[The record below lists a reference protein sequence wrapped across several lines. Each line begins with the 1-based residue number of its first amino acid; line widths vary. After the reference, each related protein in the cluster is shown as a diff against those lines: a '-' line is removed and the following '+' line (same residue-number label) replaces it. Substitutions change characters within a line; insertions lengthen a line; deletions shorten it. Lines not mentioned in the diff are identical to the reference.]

1 MFNFMKKSAGD
12 EEKERRK
19 REKKLRKEAKGI
31 GVGGTN
37 GGGIGIGGVSG
48 SMSTDELLR
57 LDEVRRSLK
66 IRGRRKEKEKL
77 PSGITA
83 DYSADFFAA
92 LNADAS
98 GNGIALAT
106 AGPGAATVG
115 GSEQDRGNEEIVA
128 SVMTHIESRSSN
140 GAGVSVNY
148 SEVTHSLLAGGLKNR
163 FLPPVPPKPPKRGIL
178 KGSRSNM
185 TNVHEEITFTAGNGG
200 GGGGTTGGTPEM
212 LMRNTIQN
220 ELLYDGAARGA
231 AGSIGSNS
239 SQHGT
244 SFTSVESLRSDGDQ
258 PHQQRAMTLP
268 ANARYGAPPQ
278 VPHLHVLTSPSPS
291 ADSLTDTTNSSFAT
305 PPFSLS
311 PIGESQGIDRW
322 ARVHSFEDVQLPL
335 PPVQLV
341 QLPPPRQLV
350 IRRQKS
356 PRQDFGFSLRK
367 AICLDR
373 TESLTSPIFRPVIF
387 AEPGAGGGA
396 TGLLPGDRLIKVNGT
411 PVGDLSREIIIEMI
425 RNSGDAVTVEVQP
438 VAELVELSKRCM
450 APITA
455 TVEEIDHSITNG
467 NCNTL
472 RRSASKRF
480 KRQSR
485 HENGNGGG
493 DAGSSPTAVGGGA
506 LDAADG
512 ADAAATGQPERE
524 PERVWLVHR
533 GGFTAAIRL
542 PQQPTVG
549 GVSAHEEPHKLLVRL
564 LHNGEQLTVDEDDVE
579 KQNSQ
584 ALDLCEDIC
593 ELKYLNEA
601 SVLHCLR
608 QRYASNLIHTKAG
621 PTLLVVNPMAPLSL
635 YSEKVVSMFRGCK
648 TEDMPPH
655 VYSLAQTAYRSL
667 VETRRDQS
675 LIFMGRSGSGKSTSF
690 KHALNYLAL
699 AAGAYN
705 NFINAEKVNALCTI
719 LEAFGNTRTCLN
731 SNATRMTQLLS
742 LDFDQTGQIASA
754 SLQVL
759 LPERQ
764 RAGRRLAHEHSF
776 HIMTRLLAGA
786 AGLLQKELHLENI
799 TSEDSH
805 PFISLSQKLEDRHRA
820 ANDFMRTVQAFESLN
835 IDAKAVRGIWSI
847 LAAIYHLGIAGVTK
861 LGTGSTARTQFANPT
876 AARKAAGLLGVNLE
890 DLSGAAFGLTQPNAP
905 NGGLS
910 PSKSPTSDNG
920 HEWAWECLEALV
932 IGLYSEAL
940 AAVVALIN
948 RQICT
953 SAHTIASIMLIDTP
967 GFQNP
972 ASCGQQLGATLAD
985 LRHNYLQERLQM
997 LFHHT
1002 TLVAPRDRYAQE
1014 LVEIEADQASECH
1027 PGPLISLIDK
1037 APQNHVVRSS
1047 QRDLR
1052 EHDRRGMLW
1061 LLDEEAIYPN
1071 SNDDTFLER
1080 LFSHY
1085 GDREHHSLLRKC
1097 AGTRQFVLHHL
1108 QGTNPVLYAVDGWV
1122 RNSREH
1128 PGIRNAVS
1136 LLQDSSREEINRLY
1150 IGSLTRG
1157 SGAMVFCGSFAGL
1170 EGTQSLRRVSSIR
1183 RSFTTAGVKRNSI
1196 MLQVKFTVDGII
1208 DTLRRTGTHFVHCY
1222 LLQHNAGKQA
1232 KYTPNGSPHSATG
1245 QTASEE
1251 EMVNVPLLRSQL
1263 RGSQV
1268 LEAARLHRLGFPESV
1283 PLLEF
1288 VRRFGLLA
1296 GELANNKD
1304 ISVEQILAINE
1315 LDVASYRIGPS
1326 QILFRS
1332 GVLSEL
1338 EAKRDV
1344 LLSDR
1349 IIQLQAFC
1357 RGYLARKK
1365 MSQRRVQELAVRCIQ
1380 RNVKAFLAVRDWP
1393 WWRLLV
1399 RVTPLLNVH
1408 RTEEQLKTANEELLM
1423 LRAKL
1428 EKIECDRS
1436 EVKAENQKLEAK
1448 LSELTVD
1455 LAEERSTAHIA
1466 TERLE
1471 AETGERLKLEKELGE
1486 QAGKVK
1492 NLQET
1497 TEKLEMELICAKS
1510 DLNGMSED
1518 EEAEHEEGSGG
1529 VYKLKYERVA
1539 RELEFTKRRLQTQHE
1554 HDLEQ
1559 LVGLKKQLEKKLSD
1573 AYEEVE
1579 EQRQVVGQ
1587 WKRKAQKMANEM
1599 NDLRMLLEEQ
1609 NARNNLLE
1617 KKQRKFDAECQSLQD
1632 AARQERQAKER
1643 YGREKDVL
1651 QAEKFTLEQT
1661 LADTRLDLDLKEEK
1675 LASLQRELEEMTF
1688 GGSTEEE
1695 FAQLRRSKNE
1705 TERRAKEQEE
1715 ELDEMAGQIQLLE
1728 QAKLRLEMT
1737 LETMRKEARRES
1749 QQRDEELEEVRGNGY
1764 KKIKA
1769 LECQLETEH
1778 EERTLLLREKH
1789 ELERRLS
1796 SMEDRDR
1803 VDRDAEEALN
1813 QKLRRDLRKYKALL
1827 KDAQTQLE
1835 RLKADTP
1842 GKTLIRQLRN
1852 QLEDAESAR
1861 SLAMKARQTA
1871 EAELT
1876 EVQAMFEESHRARND
1891 AEERAN
1897 VAHRDR
1903 AELQAQI
1910 EENEEE
1916 LSELMKKYSATV
1928 KQLNSE
1934 QINVSE
1940 AEFKL
1945 NEMEAE
1951 RNNLKEQ
1958 VGELQHRLDNV
1969 ENLGDPSMAMMSKR
1983 LELRTK
1989 ELESRLELEQA
2000 TRARLEVQVNR
2011 HKEAL
2016 EKLQNEVTQS
2026 KIREMQ
2032 AQEVLKKSQKS
2043 LRDMREEYH
2052 TVSSRE
2058 QESLARRKD
2067 LEKKMEQMESEGT
2080 ALKNDLRLALQRIA
2094 DLQQAMEEE
2103 GEEELSESDE
2113 SISSVGSISD
2123 LEDRLRPVHV
2133 KRSSQQSL
2141 NGGSLVGPSHT
2152 RTLVC
2157 EKDDNSPRITV
2168 TSPSSPHIHKLALAA
2183 KAIPANKPDTKSPAA
2198 ATLGATWRPEATST
2212 PTTPM
2217 TLRPVALQ
2225 NGQKP

>member
-1 MFNFMKKSAGD
+1 MFLKPKSFEQSLRAGIVPAVPAAPGSGLNPSFH
-12 EEKERRK
+12 KGCTGKAHACGTNKSQRTAGSGNAAAGGSKAGRQTPKAQRK
-19 REKKLRKEAKGI
+19 NSISSETISESGSENSSSWPSSSSAAIPSTAPPPKPPRLAATKAKEAAALACSPPQAPVTPI
-31 GVGGTN
+31 FER
-37 GGGIGIGGVSG
+37 
-48 SMSTDELLR
+48 STK
-57 LDEVRRSLK
+57 RSL
-66 IRGRRKEKEKL
+66 
-77 PSGITA
+77 S
-83 DYSADFFAA
+83 F
-92 LNADAS
+92 
-98 GNGIALAT
+98 
-106 AGPGAATVG
+106 
-115 GSEQDRGNEEIVA
+115 
-128 SVMTHIESRSSN
+128 RSSN
-140 GAGVSVNY
+140 GKTSETKVS
-148 SEVTHSLLAGGLKNR
+148 
-163 FLPPVPPKPPKRGIL
+163 P
-178 KGSRSNM
+178 
-185 TNVHEEITFTAGNGG
+185 GG
-200 GGGGTTGGTPEM
+200 GSSIRPPW
-212 LMRNTIQN
+212 NIS
-220 ELLYDGAARGA
+220 AAA
-231 AGSIGSNS
+231 ASKYAAAAAAS
-239 SQHGT
+239 
-244 SFTSVESLRSDGDQ
+244 
-258 PHQQRAMTLP
+258 
-268 ANARYGAPPQ
+268 APQ
-278 VPHLHVLTSPSPS
+278 SPNPS
-291 ADSLTDTTNSSFAT
+291 TRSSFRRRRDAQNIGLQW
-305 PPFSLS
+305 PAIWASSLAANYKNYDA
-311 PIGESQGIDRW
+311 I
-322 ARVHSFEDVQLPL
+322 VK
-335 PPVQLV
+335 
-341 QLPPPRQLV
+341 
-350 IRRQKS
+350 QK
-356 PRQDFGFSLRK
+356 
-367 AICLDR
+367 
-373 TESLTSPIFRPVIF
+373 
-387 AEPGAGGGA
+387 
-396 TGLLPGDRLIKVNGT
+396 
-411 PVGDLSREIIIEMI
+411 
-425 RNSGDAVTVEVQP
+425 
-438 VAELVELSKRCM
+438 
-450 APITA
+450 
-455 TVEEIDHSITNG
+455 
-467 NCNTL
+467 
-472 RRSASKRF
+472 
-480 KRQSR
+480 SR

-493 DAGSSPTAVGGGA
+493 VEGGA
-506 LDAADG
+506 QGVGHDLEADM
-512 ADAAATGQPERE
+512 ADASQ

-542 PQQPTVG
+542 PTPSSG
-549 GVSAHEEPHKLLVRL
+549 RDEEHKLNLRL

-579 KQNSQ
+579 KQNSP
-584 ALDLCEDIC
+584 ALDLAEDIC

-719 LEAFGNTRTCLN
+719 LEAFGNTKTCLN

-764 RAGRRLAHEHSF
+764 RAGRRLGHEHSF

-820 ANDFMRTVQAFESLN
+820 ANDFMRTVQAFETLN

-876 AARKAAGLLGVNLE
+876 AARKASGLLGVNLE
-890 DLSGAAFGLTQPNAP
+890 DLSSAAFGLTQPNAP

-910 PSKSPTSDNG
+910 PSKSPTSDTG

-972 ASCGQQLGATLAD
+972 ASCGQQVGATLAD

-1014 LVEIEADQASECH
+1014 LVEIEMDQASECH

-1097 AGTRQFVLHHL
+1097 AGPRQFVLHHL

-1122 RNSREH
+1122 RHSREH

-1222 LLQHNAGKQA
+1222 LLQHNAGKHTKFTA
-1232 KYTPNGSPHSATG
+1232 NGSPSSAAG
-1245 QTASEE
+1245 QAASEE

-1296 GELANNKD
+1296 GDLASNKD
-1304 ISVEQILAINE
+1304 VSVEQILAVNE

-1486 QAGKVK
+1486 QANKVK

-1510 DLNGMSED
+1510 DLNGISED
-1518 EEAEHEEGSGG
+1518 EDAENEEGGSGG

-1539 RELEFTKRRLQTQHE
+1539 RELEFTKRRLHTQHE

-1587 WKRKAQKMANEM
+1587 WKRKAQKMTNEM

-1632 AARQERQAKER
+1632 ASRQERQAKER

-1661 LADTRLDLDLKEEK
+1661 LADTRLDLELKEEK

-1688 GGSTEEE
+1688 GGGTEEE

-1827 KDAQTQLE
+1827 KDAQTQLD
-1835 RLKADTP
+1835 RQKADTP

-1897 VAHRDR
+1897 AAHRDR

-1916 LSELMKKYSATV
+1916 LGELMKKYSATV
-1928 KQLNSE
+1928 KQLNTE

-1958 VGELQHRLDNV
+1958 VTELQHRLDNV

-2016 EKLQNEVTQS
+2016 EKLQNEVTQA
-2026 KIREMQ
+2026 KMREMQ
-2032 AQEVLKKSQKS
+2032 AQDVIKKSQKS
-2043 LRDMREEYH
+2043 LRDMREEFH
-2052 TVSSRE
+2052 AVSGRE
-2058 QESLARRKD
+2058 QESLTRRKD
-2067 LEKKMEQMESEGT
+2067 LEKKMEQMESEGA

-2103 GEEELSESDE
+2103 GEEELSESEE
-2113 SISSVGSISD
+2113 SLSSVGSISD

-2141 NGGSLVGPSHT
+2141 NGSIGGGGGPVVSST
-2152 RTLVC
+2152 RTVVY

-2183 KAIPANKPDTKSPAA
+2183 KAIPAKKPDTKTAA
-2198 ATLGATWRPEATST
+2198 PTRMGLTVPTS
-2212 PTTPM
+2212 
-2217 TLRPVALQ
+2217 Q
-2225 NGQKP
+2225 YNGQDAGLAKP

>member
-1 MFNFMKKSAGD
+1 MYKHTVKSKLSQVRSNPPQTAANATPTGTKHGLGAGKKFFSHIRHKIEDNLTPKLSGKLYCKGSKHTRSMSALCTSVDGGCVGGKYTPKAVPVSCPVQFPIPPMSSSVCSYVDSD
-12 EEKERRK
+12 EESQMSLSLSLAQQSLEDEIFAELEKVAHDESKLNEVLQSFDHILNEYPPLEEVKMVAPPAEFCDRPAMLAKSHSSLSIRMQLYQSPELAGSVLLSRGGDSRYNSLSDLNGSRIPVRKQSSLRK
-19 REKKLRKEAKGI
+19 RSESFCLEQPISLRTAASKQRTRSLLTLNTQGPRATAAVNPPAIAMPKRANSSLEKRQVTINRPAARRANSSLKAKPKSQSQ
-31 GVGGTN
+31 N
-37 GGGIGIGGVSG
+37 QSNAH
-48 SMSTDELLR
+48 SDELLVKCLAKGQEILR
-57 LDEVRRSLK
+57 QVESMSSKPKRTTISSS
-66 IRGRRKEKEKL
+66 RGVTKEHSQLVKNKKKL
-77 PSGITA
+77 QKLHYA
-83 DYSADFFAA
+83 
-92 LNADAS
+92 
-98 GNGIALAT
+98 
-106 AGPGAATVG
+106 
-115 GSEQDRGNEEIVA
+115 NEEKVGRPKL
-128 SVMTHIESRSSN
+128 ESC
-140 GAGVSVNY
+140 
-148 SEVTHSLLAGGLKNR
+148 KII
-163 FLPPVPPKPPKRGIL
+163 PPKLGETSDK
-178 KGSRSNM
+178 N
-185 TNVHEEITFTAGNGG
+185 
-200 GGGGTTGGTPEM
+200 
-212 LMRNTIQN
+212 Q
-220 ELLYDGAARGA
+220 ELLVKVVQDVKKSSKPLKKPTKEIRAEQEEEDSDDSGHI
-231 AGSIGSNS
+231 SNTQLSTSSTSTSNS
-239 SQHGT
+239 TGSLC
-244 SFTSVESLRSDGDQ
+244 ESEGDE
-258 PHQQRAMTLP
+258 AEELP
-268 ANARYGAPPQ
+268 AE
-278 VPHLHVLTSPSPS
+278 
-291 ADSLTDTTNSSFAT
+291 
-305 PPFSLS
+305 
-311 PIGESQGIDRW
+311 I
-322 ARVHSFEDVQLPL
+322 
-335 PPVQLV
+335 
-341 QLPPPRQLV
+341 
-350 IRRQKS
+350 KS
-356 PRQDFGFSLRK
+356 CSK
-367 AICLDR
+367 SNNKI
-373 TESLTSPIFRPVIF
+373 
-387 AEPGAGGGA
+387 AE
-396 TGLLPGDRLIKVNGT
+396 
-411 PVGDLSREIIIEMI
+411 
-425 RNSGDAVTVEVQP
+425 
-438 VAELVELSKRCM
+438 
-450 APITA
+450 
-455 TVEEIDHSITNG
+455 
-467 NCNTL
+467 
-472 RRSASKRF
+472 
-480 KRQSR
+480 
-485 HENGNGGG
+485 
-493 DAGSSPTAVGGGA
+493 
-506 LDAADG
+506 
-512 ADAAATGQPERE
+512 
-524 PERVWLVHR
+524 
-533 GGFTAAIRL
+533 
-542 PQQPTVG
+542 
-549 GVSAHEEPHKLLVRL
+549 
-564 LHNGEQLTVDEDDVE
+564 
-579 KQNSQ
+579 
-584 ALDLCEDIC
+584 
-593 ELKYLNEA
+593 
-601 SVLHCLR
+601 
-608 QRYASNLIHTKAG
+608 
-621 PTLLVVNPMAPLSL
+621 
-635 YSEKVVSMFRGCK
+635 
-648 TEDMPPH
+648 
-655 VYSLAQTAYRSL
+655 
-667 VETRRDQS
+667 
-675 LIFMGRSGSGKSTSF
+675 
-690 KHALNYLAL
+690 
-699 AAGAYN
+699 
-705 NFINAEKVNALCTI
+705 
-719 LEAFGNTRTCLN
+719 
-731 SNATRMTQLLS
+731 
-742 LDFDQTGQIASA
+742 
-754 SLQVL
+754 
-759 LPERQ
+759 
-764 RAGRRLAHEHSF
+764 
-776 HIMTRLLAGA
+776 
-786 AGLLQKELHLENI
+786 LLQKFE
-799 TSEDSH
+799 
-805 PFISLSQKLEDRHRA
+805 A
-820 ANDFMRTVQAFESLN
+820 A
-835 IDAKAVRGIWSI
+835 
-847 LAAIYHLGIAGVTK
+847 AA
-861 LGTGSTARTQFANPT
+861 
-876 AARKAAGLLGVNLE
+876 
-890 DLSGAAFGLTQPNAP
+890 
-905 NGGLS
+905 
-910 PSKSPTSDNG
+910 
-920 HEWAWECLEALV
+920 
-932 IGLYSEAL
+932 
-940 AAVVALIN
+940 
-948 RQICT
+948 
-953 SAHTIASIMLIDTP
+953 
-967 GFQNP
+967 
-972 ASCGQQLGATLAD
+972 
-985 LRHNYLQERLQM
+985 
-997 LFHHT
+997 
-1002 TLVAPRDRYAQE
+1002 
-1014 LVEIEADQASECH
+1014 
-1027 PGPLISLIDK
+1027 
-1037 APQNHVVRSS
+1037 
-1047 QRDLR
+1047 
-1052 EHDRRGMLW
+1052 
-1061 LLDEEAIYPN
+1061 
-1071 SNDDTFLER
+1071 
-1080 LFSHY
+1080 
-1085 GDREHHSLLRKC
+1085 
-1097 AGTRQFVLHHL
+1097 
-1108 QGTNPVLYAVDGWV
+1108 
-1122 RNSREH
+1122 
-1128 PGIRNAVS
+1128 
-1136 LLQDSSREEINRLY
+1136 
-1150 IGSLTRG
+1150 
-1157 SGAMVFCGSFAGL
+1157 
-1170 EGTQSLRRVSSIR
+1170 
-1183 RSFTTAGVKRNSI
+1183 
-1196 MLQVKFTVDGII
+1196 
-1208 DTLRRTGTHFVHCY
+1208 
-1222 LLQHNAGKQA
+1222 AGKQSGNS
-1232 KYTPNGSPHSATG
+1232 TTCPT
-1245 QTASEE
+1245 
-1251 EMVNVPLLRSQL
+1251 V
-1263 RGSQV
+1263 
-1268 LEAARLHRLGFPESV
+1268 
-1283 PLLEF
+1283 
-1288 VRRFGLLA
+1288 
-1296 GELANNKD
+1296 
-1304 ISVEQILAINE
+1304 
-1315 LDVASYRIGPS
+1315 VASKMVAQVQAVRCIQTQVEIYPTYTKE
-1326 QILFRS
+1326 ILFRS
-1332 GVLSEL
+1332 GVLSDL

-1471 AETGERLKLEKELGE
+1471 AETGERLKLEKELGD
-1486 QAGKVK
+1486 QANKVK
-1492 NLQET
+1492 NLQEA

-1510 DLNGMSED
+1510 DLNGISED
-1518 EEAEHEEGSGG
+1518 EDAEHEDGAGG

-1539 RELEFTKRRLQTQHE
+1539 RELEFTKRRLHTQHE

-1587 WKRKAQKMANEM
+1587 WKRKAQKMTNEM

-1688 GGSTEEE
+1688 GGGTEEE

-1728 QAKLRLEMT
+1728 QAKLRLEMS

-1897 VAHRDR
+1897 AAHRDR

-1916 LSELMKKYSATV
+1916 LGELMKKYSATV
-1928 KQLNSE
+1928 KHLNTE

-1958 VGELQHRLDNV
+1958 VAELQHRLDNV

-2026 KIREMQ
+2026 KMREMQ
-2032 AQEVLKKSQKS
+2032 AQDVIKKSQKS
-2043 LRDMREEYH
+2043 LRDMREEFH

-2058 QESLARRKD
+2058 QESLTRRKD
-2067 LEKKMEQMESEGT
+2067 LEKKMEQMESEGA

-2113 SISSVGSISD
+2113 SLSSVGSISD

-2141 NGGSLVGPSHT
+2141 NGSIGGGGGGSST
-2152 RTLVC
+2152 RTVVF

-2183 KAIPANKPDTKSPAA
+2183 KAIPGKKPDTKPAA
-2198 ATLGATWRPEATST
+2198 AST
-2212 PTTPM
+2212 RM
-2217 TLRPVALQ
+2217 GLAVPVAVVGQ
-2225 NGQKP
+2225 HNGHGQEP

>member
-1 MFNFMKKSAGD
+1 MPPLSPANVANADIAAAADEQVPSYPENHILPQPPGHESLPLESDRVEKDRFLDRVLAAMNGTRSGGGTATISHNSSNSSLNSTLSAG
-12 EEKERRK
+12 
-19 REKKLRKEAKGI
+19 
-31 GVGGTN
+31 
-37 GGGIGIGGVSG
+37 
-48 SMSTDELLR
+48 
-57 LDEVRRSLK
+57 
-66 IRGRRKEKEKL
+66 
-77 PSGITA
+77 
-83 DYSADFFAA
+83 SAP
-92 LNADAS
+92 
-98 GNGIALAT
+98 LA
-106 AGPGAATVG
+106 P
-115 GSEQDRGNEEIVA
+115 R
-128 SVMTHIESRSSN
+128 
-140 GAGVSVNY
+140 
-148 SEVTHSLLAGGLKNR
+148 
-163 FLPPVPPKPPKRGIL
+163 PPKPPTSQARKQLRLLPKQREQSPVLSNGHTRHSNTTTSHTTNSNTHQHNNYTSSKRGSSSSSTSL
-178 KGSRSNM
+178 STS
-185 TNVHEEITFTAGNGG
+185 
-200 GGGGTTGGTPEM
+200 
-212 LMRNTIQN
+212 
-220 ELLYDGAARGA
+220 LLAAA
-231 AGSIGSNS
+231 
-239 SQHGT
+239 SQERERERDR
-244 SFTSVESLRSDGDQ
+244 VRLVNR
-258 PHQQRAMTLP
+258 
-268 ANARYGAPPQ
+268 
-278 VPHLHVLTSPSPS
+278 SPSPAYS
-291 ADSLTDTTNSSFAT
+291 ISSRCSTISSSVSNGSRLQT
-305 PPFSLS
+305 PPRRVFPQSYTRDRSGGVDPYEMRHLESSPVVFDGNLS
-311 PIGESQGIDRW
+311 FVLGCQRQP
-322 ARVHSFEDVQLPL
+322 VHQSMRASPSFEDPRTSSAYLSEKIQNFLKRTDHVQEEWTAMGRRTRRTTTTSRSSRSRGEGADSRCTTPGSTCSGYDDYDTISLIERQRERNSMERCGSVGRTRSSQNILTKAFQLAKQLPHT
-335 PPVQLV
+335 PTS
-341 QLPPPRQLV
+341 R
-350 IRRQKS
+350 
-356 PRQDFGFSLRK
+356 GNSLARE
-367 AICLDR
+367 R
-373 TESLTSPIFRPVIF
+373 ERESSV
-387 AEPGAGGGA
+387 A
-396 TGLLPGDRLIKVNGT
+396 
-411 PVGDLSREIIIEMI
+411 S
-425 RNSGDAVTVEVQP
+425 SSVT
-438 VAELVELSKRCM
+438 
-450 APITA
+450 
-455 TVEEIDHSITNG
+455 TNG
-467 NCNTL
+467 NNDDDDDRTI
-472 RRSASKRF
+472 
-480 KRQSR
+480 
-485 HENGNGGG
+485 
-493 DAGSSPTAVGGGA
+493 
-506 LDAADG
+506 
-512 ADAAATGQPERE
+512 RE
-524 PERVWLVHR
+524 
-533 GGFTAAIRL
+533 
-542 PQQPTVG
+542 
-549 GVSAHEEPHKLLVRL
+549 
-564 LHNGEQLTVDEDDVE
+564 EDDE
-579 KQNSQ
+579 
-584 ALDLCEDIC
+584 
-593 ELKYLNEA
+593 
-601 SVLHCLR
+601 
-608 QRYASNLIHTKAG
+608 
-621 PTLLVVNPMAPLSL
+621 
-635 YSEKVVSMFRGCK
+635 
-648 TEDMPPH
+648 
-655 VYSLAQTAYRSL
+655 
-667 VETRRDQS
+667 
-675 LIFMGRSGSGKSTSF
+675 
-690 KHALNYLAL
+690 
-699 AAGAYN
+699 
-705 NFINAEKVNALCTI
+705 
-719 LEAFGNTRTCLN
+719 
-731 SNATRMTQLLS
+731 
-742 LDFDQTGQIASA
+742 
-754 SLQVL
+754 
-759 LPERQ
+759 
-764 RAGRRLAHEHSF
+764 
-776 HIMTRLLAGA
+776 
-786 AGLLQKELHLENI
+786 
-799 TSEDSH
+799 
-805 PFISLSQKLEDRHRA
+805 
-820 ANDFMRTVQAFESLN
+820 
-835 IDAKAVRGIWSI
+835 
-847 LAAIYHLGIAGVTK
+847 
-861 LGTGSTARTQFANPT
+861 
-876 AARKAAGLLGVNLE
+876 
-890 DLSGAAFGLTQPNAP
+890 
-905 NGGLS
+905 
-910 PSKSPTSDNG
+910 
-920 HEWAWECLEALV
+920 
-932 IGLYSEAL
+932 
-940 AAVVALIN
+940 
-948 RQICT
+948 
-953 SAHTIASIMLIDTP
+953 
-967 GFQNP
+967 
-972 ASCGQQLGATLAD
+972 
-985 LRHNYLQERLQM
+985 
-997 LFHHT
+997 
-1002 TLVAPRDRYAQE
+1002 
-1014 LVEIEADQASECH
+1014 
-1027 PGPLISLIDK
+1027 
-1037 APQNHVVRSS
+1037 
-1047 QRDLR
+1047 
-1052 EHDRRGMLW
+1052 
-1061 LLDEEAIYPN
+1061 
-1071 SNDDTFLER
+1071 
-1080 LFSHY
+1080 
-1085 GDREHHSLLRKC
+1085 
-1097 AGTRQFVLHHL
+1097 
-1108 QGTNPVLYAVDGWV
+1108 
-1122 RNSREH
+1122 
-1128 PGIRNAVS
+1128 
-1136 LLQDSSREEINRLY
+1136 
-1150 IGSLTRG
+1150 
-1157 SGAMVFCGSFAGL
+1157 
-1170 EGTQSLRRVSSIR
+1170 
-1183 RSFTTAGVKRNSI
+1183 
-1196 MLQVKFTVDGII
+1196 
-1208 DTLRRTGTHFVHCY
+1208 
-1222 LLQHNAGKQA
+1222 
-1232 KYTPNGSPHSATG
+1232 
-1245 QTASEE
+1245 
-1251 EMVNVPLLRSQL
+1251 
-1263 RGSQV
+1263 
-1268 LEAARLHRLGFPESV
+1268 
-1283 PLLEF
+1283 
-1288 VRRFGLLA
+1288 
-1296 GELANNKD
+1296 
-1304 ISVEQILAINE
+1304 
-1315 LDVASYRIGPS
+1315 
-1326 QILFRS
+1326 
-1332 GVLSEL
+1332 
-1338 EAKRDV
+1338 
-1344 LLSDR
+1344 
-1349 IIQLQAFC
+1349 
-1357 RGYLARKK
+1357 
-1365 MSQRRVQELAVRCIQ
+1365 
-1380 RNVKAFLAVRDWP
+1380 
-1393 WWRLLV
+1393 
-1399 RVTPLLNVH
+1399 
-1408 RTEEQLKTANEELLM
+1408 
-1423 LRAKL
+1423 
-1428 EKIECDRS
+1428 
-1436 EVKAENQKLEAK
+1436 

>member
-1 MFNFMKKSAGD
+1 MFLKTKNF
-12 EEKERRK
+12 EQT
-19 REKKLRKEAKGI
+19 LRGGI
-31 GVGGTN
+31 VPAVPAAPGSGLNPSFHRGCTGKAHACGTN
-37 GGGIGIGGVSG
+37 KAQKATGVPNKTKATPKAQRKNSISSETISESG
-48 SMSTDELLR
+48 SENSSSWPST
-57 LDEVRRSLK
+57 SL
-66 IRGRRKEKEKL
+66 
-77 PSGITA
+77 S
-83 DYSADFFAA
+83 
-92 LNADAS
+92 
-98 GNGIALAT
+98 
-106 AGPGAATVG
+106 TV
-115 GSEQDRGNEEIVA
+115 
-128 SVMTHIESRSSN
+128 
-140 GAGVSVNY
+140 
-148 SEVTHSLLAGGLKNR
+148 
-163 FLPPVPPKPPKRGIL
+163 PPTPPPPKPPRLAATRQGAKETTPTSPAASAASVASIE
-178 KGSRSNM
+178 RSSFRTRSFRQNGKIH
-185 TNVHEEITFTAGNGG
+185 TTPGTIATVNTPATTLPTTTAANAAA
-200 GGGGTTGGTPEM
+200 TTLIRPPW
-212 LMRNTIQN
+212 
-220 ELLYDGAARGA
+220 
-231 AGSIGSNS
+231 NS
-239 SQHGT
+239 SAIAA
-244 SFTSVESLRSDGDQ
+244 SKY
-258 PHQQRAMTLP
+258 AAAAAAAAP
-268 ANARYGAPPQ
+268 ASP
-278 VPHLHVLTSPSPS
+278 VPHLRSSYRRRRDAQNTAQQWPLIW
-291 ADSLTDTTNSSFAT
+291 ANSLGCNYKNYDAS
-305 PPFSLS
+305 
-311 PIGESQGIDRW
+311 IK
-322 ARVHSFEDVQLPL
+322 
-335 PPVQLV
+335 
-341 QLPPPRQLV
+341 
-350 IRRQKS
+350 QK
-356 PRQDFGFSLRK
+356 
-367 AICLDR
+367 
-373 TESLTSPIFRPVIF
+373 
-387 AEPGAGGGA
+387 
-396 TGLLPGDRLIKVNGT
+396 
-411 PVGDLSREIIIEMI
+411 
-425 RNSGDAVTVEVQP
+425 
-438 VAELVELSKRCM
+438 
-450 APITA
+450 
-455 TVEEIDHSITNG
+455 
-467 NCNTL
+467 
-472 RRSASKRF
+472 
-480 KRQSR
+480 SR
-485 HENGNGGG
+485 HENGTDGFFGKSDSDVDVVD
-493 DAGSSPTAVGGGA
+493 DAS
-506 LDAADG
+506 
-512 ADAAATGQPERE
+512 Q

-533 GGFTAAIRL
+533 GGFTAALRL
-542 PQQPTVG
+542 PPGDT
-549 GVSAHEEPHKLLVRL
+549 AHEEHKLNVRL
-564 LHNGEQLTVDEDDVE
+564 LHNGEQLTVDEDDIE
-579 KQNSQ
+579 KQNSP
-584 ALDLCEDIC
+584 ALDLVEDIC

-675 LIFMGRSGSGKSTSF
+675 LIFMGRSGSGKTTSF

-705 NFINAEKVNALCTI
+705 NFINAEKVGALCTI

-799 TSEDSH
+799 SSEDSH
-805 PFISLSQKLEDRHRA
+805 PFISLSQRLEDRHRA
-820 ANDFMRTVQAFESLN
+820 ANDFLRTVQAFETLN
-835 IDAKAVRGIWSI
+835 IDTKAVRGIWSI
-847 LAAIYHLGIAGVTK
+847 LAAIYHLGIAGITRM
-861 LGTGSTARTQFANPT
+861 GTGSTARTQFANPT
-876 AARKAAGLLGVNLE
+876 AARKAASLLGVNLE
-890 DLSGAAFGLTQPNAP
+890 DLSAAAFGLTQPNAT
-905 NGGLS
+905 GASLS
-910 PSKSPTSDNG
+910 PSKSPTSDG
-920 HEWAWECLEALV
+920 GQDWAWECLEALV

-972 ASCGQQLGATLAD
+972 ASCGQQVGATLAD

-1014 LVEIEADQASECH
+1014 LVEIEMDHASDCH

-1052 EHDRRGMLW
+1052 EHDRRGLLW

-1085 GDREHHSLLRKC
+1085 GDREHHTLLRKC
-1097 AGTRQFVLHHL
+1097 AGQRQFVLHHL

-1222 LLQHNAGKQA
+1222 LLQHNAGKHTKFSA
-1232 KYTPNGSPHSATG
+1232 NGSPNTALVQAAT
-1245 QTASEE
+1245 EE
-1251 EMVNVPLLRSQL
+1251 DLVNVPLLRSQL

-1283 PLLEF
+1283 PLVEF

-1296 GELANNKD
+1296 ADLSSNKD
-1304 ISVEQILAINE
+1304 VTVEQILAVNE

-1332 GVLSEL
+1332 GVLNEL

-1349 IIQLQAFC
+1349 IIQLQALC

-1408 RTEEQLKTANEELLM
+1408 RTEEQLKIANEELIM

-1428 EKIECDRS
+1428 EKIEYDRS
-1436 EVKAENQKLEAK
+1436 EVKNENQKLEAK

-1471 AETGERLKLEKELGE
+1471 AETAERLKLEKELGE
-1486 QAGKVK
+1486 SQAKVK
-1492 NLQET
+1492 NLQEMS
-1497 TEKLEMELICAKS
+1497 EKLEMELICAKS
-1510 DLNGMSED
+1510 DLNGISED
-1518 EEAEHEEGSGG
+1518 EDAEHEEGAGG

-1587 WKRKAQKMANEM
+1587 WKRKAQKMTNEM

-1617 KKQRKFDAECQSLQD
+1617 KKQRKFDAECQALQD

-1661 LADTRLDLDLKEEK
+1661 LADTRLDLELKEEK

-1688 GGSTEEE
+1688 GGGTEEE

-1705 TERRAKEQEE
+1705 MERRVKEQEE

-1835 RLKADTP
+1835 RQKADTP

-1861 SLAMKARQTA
+1861 TLAMKARQTA
-1871 EAELT
+1871 EAELA

-1897 VAHRDR
+1897 AAHRDR

-1928 KQLNSE
+1928 KQLNAE
-1934 QINVSE
+1934 QVNVSE
-1940 AEFKL
+1940 SEFKL
-1945 NEMEAE
+1945 TELEAE

-1958 VGELQHRLDNV
+1958 VADLQHRLDNV
-1969 ENLGDPSMAMMSKR
+1969 ENLGDPSIAVMSKR
-1983 LELRTK
+1983 LEMRTK

-2000 TRARLEVQVNR
+2000 TRARLEVQVSR

-2026 KIREMQ
+2026 KLREMQ
-2032 AQEVLKKSQKS
+2032 SQEMLKKSQKS
-2043 LRDMREEYH
+2043 LRDIREEYH
-2052 TVSSRE
+2052 ALSSRE
-2058 QESLARRKD
+2058 QESLTRRKD
-2067 LEKKMEQMESEGT
+2067 LEKKMEVMESEGL

-2103 GEEELSESDE
+2103 GEEELSESED
-2113 SISSVGSISD
+2113 SMSSVGSVSD
-2123 LEDRLRPVHV
+2123 LEERLRPVHV

-2141 NGGSLVGPSHT
+2141 NGPIIPPSTT
-2152 RTLVC
+2152 RTLIC

-2183 KAIPANKPDTKSPAA
+2183 KAIPDQKPDTKSSASAEKIATATTAA
-2198 ATLGATWRPEATST
+2198 ATSAKI
-2212 PTTPM
+2212 
-2217 TLRPVALQ
+2217 LQ
-2225 NGQKP
+2225 NGLETAG

>member
-1 MFNFMKKSAGD
+1 MWSDKSA
-12 EEKERRK
+12 
-19 REKKLRKEAKGI
+19 
-31 GVGGTN
+31 VCVPWT
-37 GGGIGIGGVSG
+37 
-48 SMSTDELLR
+48 
-57 LDEVRRSLK
+57 
-66 IRGRRKEKEKL
+66 
-77 PSGITA
+77 
-83 DYSADFFAA
+83 
-92 LNADAS
+92 
-98 GNGIALAT
+98 GN
-106 AGPGAATVG
+106 
-115 GSEQDRGNEEIVA
+115 A
-128 SVMTHIESRSSN
+128 SVAPASAFRHRVQI
-140 GAGVSVNY
+140 
-148 SEVTHSLLAGGLKNR
+148 LGLCC
-163 FLPPVPPKPPKRGIL
+163 
-178 KGSRSNM
+178 
-185 TNVHEEITFTAGNGG
+185 EE
-200 GGGGTTGGTPEM
+200 
-212 LMRNTIQN
+212 
-220 ELLYDGAARGA
+220 
-231 AGSIGSNS
+231 
-239 SQHGT
+239 
-244 SFTSVESLRSDGDQ
+244 
-258 PHQQRAMTLP
+258 
-268 ANARYGAPPQ
+268 
-278 VPHLHVLTSPSPS
+278 
-291 ADSLTDTTNSSFAT
+291 
-305 PPFSLS
+305 
-311 PIGESQGIDRW
+311 
-322 ARVHSFEDVQLPL
+322 
-335 PPVQLV
+335 
-341 QLPPPRQLV
+341 
-350 IRRQKS
+350 
-356 PRQDFGFSLRK
+356 
-367 AICLDR
+367 
-373 TESLTSPIFRPVIF
+373 
-387 AEPGAGGGA
+387 
-396 TGLLPGDRLIKVNGT
+396 
-411 PVGDLSREIIIEMI
+411 
-425 RNSGDAVTVEVQP
+425 
-438 VAELVELSKRCM
+438 
-450 APITA
+450 
-455 TVEEIDHSITNG
+455 
-467 NCNTL
+467 
-472 RRSASKRF
+472 
-480 KRQSR
+480 
-485 HENGNGGG
+485 
-493 DAGSSPTAVGGGA
+493 
-506 LDAADG
+506 
-512 ADAAATGQPERE
+512 GQ
-524 PERVWLVHR
+524 
-533 GGFTAAIRL
+533 
-542 PQQPTVG
+542 
-549 GVSAHEEPHKLLVRL
+549 
-564 LHNGEQLTVDEDDVE
+564 
-579 KQNSQ
+579 
-584 ALDLCEDIC
+584 
-593 ELKYLNEA
+593 EA
-601 SVLHCLR
+601 
-608 QRYASNLIHTKAG
+608 
-621 PTLLVVNPMAPLSL
+621 
-635 YSEKVVSMFRGCK
+635 
-648 TEDMPPH
+648 
-655 VYSLAQTAYRSL
+655 
-667 VETRRDQS
+667 
-675 LIFMGRSGSGKSTSF
+675 
-690 KHALNYLAL
+690 
-699 AAGAYN
+699 
-705 NFINAEKVNALCTI
+705 TI
-719 LEAFGNTRTCLN
+719 LG
-731 SNATRMTQLLS
+731 
-742 LDFDQTGQIASA
+742 
-754 SLQVL
+754 
-759 LPERQ
+759 
-764 RAGRRLAHEHSF
+764 
-776 HIMTRLLAGA
+776 RLLA
-786 AGLLQKELHLENI
+786 
-799 TSEDSH
+799 
-805 PFISLSQKLEDRHRA
+805 
-820 ANDFMRTVQAFESLN
+820 
-835 IDAKAVRGIWSI
+835 
-847 LAAIYHLGIAGVTK
+847 
-861 LGTGSTARTQFANPT
+861 TG
-876 AARKAAGLLGVNLE
+876 
-890 DLSGAAFGLTQPNAP
+890 
-905 NGGLS
+905 
-910 PSKSPTSDNG
+910 
-920 HEWAWECLEALV
+920 CALV
-932 IGLYSEAL
+932 CLCL
-940 AAVVALIN
+940 
-948 RQICT
+948 
-953 SAHTIASIMLIDTP
+953 
-967 GFQNP
+967 
-972 ASCGQQLGATLAD
+972 
-985 LRHNYLQERLQM
+985 
-997 LFHHT
+997 
-1002 TLVAPRDRYAQE
+1002 
-1014 LVEIEADQASECH
+1014 
-1027 PGPLISLIDK
+1027 
-1037 APQNHVVRSS
+1037 
-1047 QRDLR
+1047 
-1052 EHDRRGMLW
+1052 
-1061 LLDEEAIYPN
+1061 
-1071 SNDDTFLER
+1071 
-1080 LFSHY
+1080 
-1085 GDREHHSLLRKC
+1085 
-1097 AGTRQFVLHHL
+1097 
-1108 QGTNPVLYAVDGWV
+1108 
-1122 RNSREH
+1122 
-1128 PGIRNAVS
+1128 
-1136 LLQDSSREEINRLY
+1136 
-1150 IGSLTRG
+1150 
-1157 SGAMVFCGSFAGL
+1157 
-1170 EGTQSLRRVSSIR
+1170 
-1183 RSFTTAGVKRNSI
+1183 
-1196 MLQVKFTVDGII
+1196 
-1208 DTLRRTGTHFVHCY
+1208 
-1222 LLQHNAGKQA
+1222 
-1232 KYTPNGSPHSATG
+1232 
-1245 QTASEE
+1245 
-1251 EMVNVPLLRSQL
+1251 
-1263 RGSQV
+1263 
-1268 LEAARLHRLGFPESV
+1268 
-1283 PLLEF
+1283 
-1288 VRRFGLLA
+1288 
-1296 GELANNKD
+1296 
-1304 ISVEQILAINE
+1304 
-1315 LDVASYRIGPS
+1315 
-1326 QILFRS
+1326 ILFRS

-1471 AETGERLKLEKELGE
+1471 AETGERLKLEKELGD
-1486 QAGKVK
+1486 QANKVK
-1492 NLQET
+1492 SLQEA

-1510 DLNGMSED
+1510 DLNGISED
-1518 EEAEHEEGSGG
+1518 EDAEHEDGGGGG

-1539 RELEFTKRRLQTQHE
+1539 RELEFTKRRLHTQHE

-1587 WKRKAQKMANEM
+1587 WKRKAQKMTNEM

-1688 GGSTEEE
+1688 GGGTEEE

-1897 VAHRDR
+1897 AAHRDR

-1916 LSELMKKYSATV
+1916 LAELMKKYSATV
-1928 KQLNSE
+1928 KHLNTE

-1958 VGELQHRLDNV
+1958 VAELQHRLDNV

-2026 KIREMQ
+2026 KMREMQ
-2032 AQEVLKKSQKS
+2032 AQDVIKKSQKS
-2043 LRDMREEYH
+2043 LRDMREEFH

-2058 QESLARRKD
+2058 QESLTRRKD
-2067 LEKKMEQMESEGT
+2067 LEKKMEQMESEGA

-2113 SISSVGSISD
+2113 SLSSVGSISD

-2141 NGGSLVGPSHT
+2141 NGSIGGGGGSVVSST
-2152 RTLVC
+2152 RTVVF
-2157 EKDDNSPRITV
+2157 EKDDNSPRYADNEV
-2168 TSPSSPHIHKLALAA
+2168 NSNSRKQHKH
-2183 KAIPANKPDTKSPAA
+2183 
-2198 ATLGATWRPEATST
+2198 
-2212 PTTPM
+2212 
-2217 TLRPVALQ
+2217 
-2225 NGQKP
+2225 

>member
-1 MFNFMKKSAGD
+1 MYKHTVKSKLSQVRSHPPPVAPATPTGPKHGLGAGKKFFSHIRHKIED
-12 EEKERRK
+12 NLTP
-19 REKKLRKEAKGI
+19 KLSGKLYCKGSKH
-31 GVGGTN
+31 TR
-37 GGGIGIGGVSG
+37 
-48 SMSTDELLR
+48 SMS
-57 LDEVRRSLK
+57 
-66 IRGRRKEKEKL
+66 
-77 PSGITA
+77 
-83 DYSADFFAA
+83 A
-92 LNADAS
+92 LS
-98 GNGIALAT
+98 
-106 AGPGAATVG
+106 
-115 GSEQDRGNEEIVA
+115 
-128 SVMTHIESRSSN
+128 
-140 GAGVSVNY
+140 
-148 SEVTHSLLAGGLKNR
+148 
-163 FLPPVPPKPPKRGIL
+163 
-178 KGSRSNM
+178 
-185 TNVHEEITFTAGNGG
+185 
-200 GGGGTTGGTPEM
+200 
-212 LMRNTIQN
+212 
-220 ELLYDGAARGA
+220 
-231 AGSIGSNS
+231 
-239 SQHGT
+239 
-244 SFTSVESLRSDGDQ
+244 
-258 PHQQRAMTLP
+258 
-268 ANARYGAPPQ
+268 
-278 VPHLHVLTSPSPS
+278 
-291 ADSLTDTTNSSFAT
+291 
-305 PPFSLS
+305 
-311 PIGESQGIDRW
+311 
-322 ARVHSFEDVQLPL
+322 
-335 PPVQLV
+335 
-341 QLPPPRQLV
+341 
-350 IRRQKS
+350 
-356 PRQDFGFSLRK
+356 
-367 AICLDR
+367 
-373 TESLTSPIFRPVIF
+373 
-387 AEPGAGGGA
+387 
-396 TGLLPGDRLIKVNGT
+396 
-411 PVGDLSREIIIEMI
+411 
-425 RNSGDAVTVEVQP
+425 
-438 VAELVELSKRCM
+438 
-450 APITA
+450 
-455 TVEEIDHSITNG
+455 
-467 NCNTL
+467 
-472 RRSASKRF
+472 
-480 KRQSR
+480 
-485 HENGNGGG
+485 
-493 DAGSSPTAVGGGA
+493 
-506 LDAADG
+506 
-512 ADAAATGQPERE
+512 
-524 PERVWLVHR
+524 
-533 GGFTAAIRL
+533 
-542 PQQPTVG
+542 
-549 GVSAHEEPHKLLVRL
+549 
-564 LHNGEQLTVDEDDVE
+564 
-579 KQNSQ
+579 
-584 ALDLCEDIC
+584 
-593 ELKYLNEA
+593 
-601 SVLHCLR
+601 
-608 QRYASNLIHTKAG
+608 
-621 PTLLVVNPMAPLSL
+621 
-635 YSEKVVSMFRGCK
+635 
-648 TEDMPPH
+648 
-655 VYSLAQTAYRSL
+655 
-667 VETRRDQS
+667 
-675 LIFMGRSGSGKSTSF
+675 
-690 KHALNYLAL
+690 
-699 AAGAYN
+699 
-705 NFINAEKVNALCTI
+705 
-719 LEAFGNTRTCLN
+719 
-731 SNATRMTQLLS
+731 
-742 LDFDQTGQIASA
+742 
-754 SLQVL
+754 
-759 LPERQ
+759 
-764 RAGRRLAHEHSF
+764 
-776 HIMTRLLAGA
+776 
-786 AGLLQKELHLENI
+786 
-799 TSEDSH
+799 
-805 PFISLSQKLEDRHRA
+805 
-820 ANDFMRTVQAFESLN
+820 
-835 IDAKAVRGIWSI
+835 
-847 LAAIYHLGIAGVTK
+847 
-861 LGTGSTARTQFANPT
+861 
-876 AARKAAGLLGVNLE
+876 
-890 DLSGAAFGLTQPNAP
+890 
-905 NGGLS
+905 
-910 PSKSPTSDNG
+910 
-920 HEWAWECLEALV
+920 
-932 IGLYSEAL
+932 
-940 AAVVALIN
+940 
-948 RQICT
+948 
-953 SAHTIASIMLIDTP
+953 
-967 GFQNP
+967 
-972 ASCGQQLGATLAD
+972 
-985 LRHNYLQERLQM
+985 
-997 LFHHT
+997 
-1002 TLVAPRDRYAQE
+1002 
-1014 LVEIEADQASECH
+1014 
-1027 PGPLISLIDK
+1027 
-1037 APQNHVVRSS
+1037 
-1047 QRDLR
+1047 
-1052 EHDRRGMLW
+1052 
-1061 LLDEEAIYPN
+1061 
-1071 SNDDTFLER
+1071 
-1080 LFSHY
+1080 
-1085 GDREHHSLLRKC
+1085 
-1097 AGTRQFVLHHL
+1097 
-1108 QGTNPVLYAVDGWV
+1108 
-1122 RNSREH
+1122 
-1128 PGIRNAVS
+1128 
-1136 LLQDSSREEINRLY
+1136 
-1150 IGSLTRG
+1150 
-1157 SGAMVFCGSFAGL
+1157 
-1170 EGTQSLRRVSSIR
+1170 
-1183 RSFTTAGVKRNSI
+1183 
-1196 MLQVKFTVDGII
+1196 TVDG
-1208 DTLRRTGTHFVHCY
+1208 GCV
-1222 LLQHNAGKQA
+1222 GG
-1232 KYTPNGSPHSATG
+1232 KYTPNAVPTTSPVVQQMPSQMTSSVCSYVDSDEESHLSLSLSLAQQSLEDEIFAELEKVAHDESKLNEVLQSFDHILNEYPPLEGMKPAAPEELPAPPAEFCDRQPRLAKSHSTLSMGVGRMQVYQSPELAGSVLLLRGGGGDSRYNSLSDLSGSRIPVRKQSSLRKRSESFCLDQPICLRTATATKQRTRSMLTLNTSGPPRAAISAAVTMPKRANSSLEKRQITARPAARRANSTLKPGAVKPKSPNANSDELLVKCLAKGQDILRQVESMSSKTKKTVSRGVTKEHSQLVRNKKKLQKLHYANEEKVGRPKLESCKIIPPKLGETSDKNQELLVKVVKEVQQTTPQQRLKKQTKEIRAELEEDSDDSGHISNPQLSTSTSTSNSTGSLCESEGDEAEEQPTETKSCSKASNKIVELLQKFEAAAAAGKQSATA
-1245 QTASEE
+1245 TATTTHCPT
-1251 EMVNVPLLRSQL
+1251 V
-1263 RGSQV
+1263 
-1268 LEAARLHRLGFPESV
+1268 
-1283 PLLEF
+1283 
-1288 VRRFGLLA
+1288 
-1296 GELANNKD
+1296 
-1304 ISVEQILAINE
+1304 
-1315 LDVASYRIGPS
+1315 VASKVVAQVQAVCCIQTQVEIYPTYTKE
-1326 QILFRS
+1326 ILFRS
-1332 GVLSEL
+1332 GVLSDL

-1380 RNVKAFLAVRDWP
+1380 RNVKAFLTVRDWP

-1408 RTEEQLKTANEELLM
+1408 RTEEQLKTANEELIM

-1471 AETGERLKLEKELGE
+1471 AETGERLKLEKELGD
-1486 QAGKVK
+1486 QANKVK
-1492 NLQET
+1492 NLQEA

-1510 DLNGMSED
+1510 DLNGISED
-1518 EEAEHEEGSGG
+1518 EDAENEEGGAGG

-1539 RELEFTKRRLQTQHE
+1539 RELEFTKRRLHTQHE

-1587 WKRKAQKMANEM
+1587 WKRKAQKMTNEM

-1688 GGSTEEE
+1688 GGGTEEE

-1897 VAHRDR
+1897 AAHRDR

-1916 LSELMKKYSATV
+1916 LGELMKKYSATV
-1928 KQLNSE
+1928 KQLNTE

-2026 KIREMQ
+2026 KMREMQ
-2032 AQEVLKKSQKS
+2032 AQDVIKKSQKS
-2043 LRDMREEYH
+2043 LRDMREEFH

-2058 QESLARRKD
+2058 QESLTRRKD
-2067 LEKKMEQMESEGT
+2067 LEKKMEQMESEGA

-2141 NGGSLVGPSHT
+2141 NGSIGGGGGSVVSST
-2152 RTLVC
+2152 RTVVF

-2183 KAIPANKPDTKSPAA
+2183 KAIPAHKPDTKPAA
-2198 ATLGATWRPEATST
+2198 AVAKTRMGLGLTV
-2212 PTTPM
+2212 
-2217 TLRPVALQ
+2217 PVGQ
-2225 NGQKP
+2225 HNGQDAAGLAKP

>member
-1 MFNFMKKSAGD
+1 MFNFMKKSTGD

-19 REKKLRKEAKGI
+19 REKKLRKEAKGTA
-31 GVGGTN
+31 GGT
-37 GGGIGIGGVSG
+37 GIGGVTGVTG

-92 LNADAS
+92 LNADA
-98 GNGIALAT
+98 NG
-106 AGPGAATVG
+106 GSNGGGAAG
-115 GSEQDRGNEEIVA
+115 AADPEQDRGNEEIVA
-128 SVMTHIESRSSN
+128 SVMTHIESRASN

-163 FLPPVPPKPPKRGIL
+163 FLPPIPPKPPKRGIL

-185 TNVHEEITFTAGNGG
+185 TNVHEEISFA
-200 GGGGTTGGTPEM
+200 GGTGGGGTPEM
-212 LMRNTIQN
+212 LLRNTFQN
-220 ELLYDGAARGA
+220 ELLYEGAAGRG

-244 SFTSVESLRSDGDQ
+244 SFTSVESLRSDGEQ
-258 PHQQRAMTLP
+258 TGGQQRAMTLP
-268 ANARYGAPPQ
+268 ANARYGALPQ
-278 VPHLHVLTSPSPS
+278 GNSQGSHLHVLTSPSPS

-311 PIGESQGIDRW
+311 PVGESQGIDRW
-322 ARVHSFEDVQLPL
+322 ARVHAFEDVELPL

-341 QLPPPRQLV
+341 KLPPPRQLV

-411 PVGDLSREIIIEMI
+411 PVGELSREIIIEMI
-425 RNSGDAVTVEVQP
+425 RNSGEAVTVEVQP

-450 APITA
+450 APSTA

-485 HENGNGGG
+485 HENGN
-493 DAGSSPTAVGGGA
+493 AGGGGA
-506 LDAADG
+506 GGPEGVGHDLEADV
-512 ADAAATGQPERE
+512 ADASQ

-542 PQQPTVG
+542 PTPSTAG
-549 GVSAHEEPHKLLVRL
+549 RDEEHKLNLRL

-579 KQNSQ
+579 KQNSP
-584 ALDLCEDIC
+584 ALDLAEDIC

-719 LEAFGNTRTCLN
+719 LEAFGNTKTCLN

-764 RAGRRLAHEHSF
+764 RAGRRLGHEHSF

-820 ANDFMRTVQAFESLN
+820 ANDFMRTVQAFETLN

-876 AARKAAGLLGVNLE
+876 AARKASGLLGVNLE
-890 DLSGAAFGLTQPNAP
+890 DLSSAAFGLTQPNAP

-910 PSKSPTSDNG
+910 PSKSPTSGDSG

-940 AAVVALIN
+940 AAVVALVN

-972 ASCGQQLGATLAD
+972 ASCGQQVGATLAD

-1014 LVEIEADQASECH
+1014 LVEIEMDQASECH

-1085 GDREHHSLLRKC
+1085 GDREHHTLLRKC
-1097 AGTRQFVLHHL
+1097 AGPRQFVLHHL

-1122 RNSREH
+1122 RHSREH

-1222 LLQHNAGKQA
+1222 LLQHNAGKHTKFTA
-1232 KYTPNGSPHSATG
+1232 NGSPSSAAG
-1245 QTASEE
+1245 QAASEE

-1296 GELANNKD
+1296 GDLASNKD
-1304 ISVEQILAINE
+1304 VSVEQILAVNE

-1332 GVLSEL
+1332 GVLSDL

-1471 AETGERLKLEKELGE
+1471 AETGERLKLEKELGD
-1486 QAGKVK
+1486 QANKVK
-1492 NLQET
+1492 NLQEA

-1510 DLNGMSED
+1510 DLNGISED
-1518 EEAEHEEGSGG
+1518 EDAEHEDGAGG

-1539 RELEFTKRRLQTQHE
+1539 RELEFTKRRLHTQHE

-1587 WKRKAQKMANEM
+1587 WKRKAQKMTNEM

-1688 GGSTEEE
+1688 GGGTEEE

-1728 QAKLRLEMT
+1728 QAKLRLEMS

-1897 VAHRDR
+1897 AAHRDR

-1916 LSELMKKYSATV
+1916 LGELMKKYSATV
-1928 KQLNSE
+1928 KHLNTE

-1958 VGELQHRLDNV
+1958 VAELQHRLDNV

-2026 KIREMQ
+2026 KMREMQ
-2032 AQEVLKKSQKS
+2032 AQDVIKKSQKS
-2043 LRDMREEYH
+2043 LRDMREEFH

-2058 QESLARRKD
+2058 QESLTRRKD
-2067 LEKKMEQMESEGT
+2067 LEKKMEQMESEGA

-2113 SISSVGSISD
+2113 SLSSVGSISD

-2141 NGGSLVGPSHT
+2141 NGSIGGGGGGSST
-2152 RTLVC
+2152 RTVVF
-2157 EKDDNSPRITV
+2157 EKDDNSP
-2168 TSPSSPHIHKLALAA
+2168 SFFLL
-2183 KAIPANKPDTKSPAA
+2183 
-2198 ATLGATWRPEATST
+2198 
-2212 PTTPM
+2212 
-2217 TLRPVALQ
+2217 
-2225 NGQKP
+2225 

>member
-1 MFNFMKKSAGD
+1 MFLKPKSF
-12 EEKERRK
+12 EQT
-19 REKKLRKEAKGI
+19 LRGGIVPAVPAAPGSGLNPSFHKGCT
-31 GVGGTN
+31 GKAHACGTN
-37 GGGIGIGGVSG
+37 KSQKAPAAGGSTSG
-48 SMSTDELLR
+48 SS
-57 LDEVRRSLK
+57 K
-66 IRGRRKEKEKL
+66 AGRATPKAQRKNSISSETISE
-77 PSGITA
+77 S
-83 DYSADFFAA
+83 
-92 LNADAS
+92 
-98 GNGIALAT
+98 
-106 AGPGAATVG
+106 
-115 GSEQDRGNEEIVA
+115 GSEN
-128 SVMTHIESRSSN
+128 STSWPSSSS
-140 GAGVSVNY
+140 AAVPAV
-148 SEVTHSLLAGGLKNR
+148 V
-163 FLPPVPPKPPKRGIL
+163 PPPKPPRLAATKAKEGALGGASPNAIPVTPTFERSTKRSL
-178 KGSRSNM
+178 SFRSSGSKASG
-185 TNVHEEITFTAGNGG
+185 EGKASPAGA
-200 GGGGTTGGTPEM
+200 
-212 LMRNTIQN
+212 NT
-220 ELLYDGAARGA
+220 
-231 AGSIGSNS
+231 SIRPPWNS
-239 SQHGT
+239 SAIAA
-244 SFTSVESLRSDGDQ
+244 SKFAAAAAS
-258 PHQQRAMTLP
+258 
-268 ANARYGAPPQ
+268 APQ
-278 VPHLHVLTSPSPS
+278 SPNPS
-291 ADSLTDTTNSSFAT
+291 ARSSFRRRREAQNIGIQW
-305 PPFSLS
+305 PAIWASSLAANYKNYDAS
-311 PIGESQGIDRW
+311 
-322 ARVHSFEDVQLPL
+322 VK
-335 PPVQLV
+335 
-341 QLPPPRQLV
+341 
-350 IRRQKS
+350 QK
-356 PRQDFGFSLRK
+356 
-367 AICLDR
+367 
-373 TESLTSPIFRPVIF
+373 
-387 AEPGAGGGA
+387 
-396 TGLLPGDRLIKVNGT
+396 
-411 PVGDLSREIIIEMI
+411 
-425 RNSGDAVTVEVQP
+425 
-438 VAELVELSKRCM
+438 
-450 APITA
+450 
-455 TVEEIDHSITNG
+455 
-467 NCNTL
+467 
-472 RRSASKRF
+472 
-480 KRQSR
+480 SR
-485 HENGNGGG
+485 HENGNGLGG
-493 DAGSSPTAVGGGA
+493 LGGA
-506 LDAADG
+506 GEGGAGGASHDLEADVADG
-512 ADAAATGQPERE
+512 SQ

-542 PQQPTVG
+542 PTAASGRDEEQHK
-549 GVSAHEEPHKLLVRL
+549 VSLRL
-564 LHNGEQLTVDEDDVE
+564 MHNGEQLTVDEDDVE
-579 KQNSQ
+579 KQNSP
-584 ALDLCEDIC
+584 ALDLAEDIC

-719 LEAFGNTRTCLN
+719 LEAFGNTKTCLN

-799 TSEDSH
+799 SSEDSH

-820 ANDFMRTVQAFESLN
+820 ANDFMRTVAAFETLN

-861 LGTGSTARTQFANPT
+861 LGVGSTARTQFANPT

-890 DLSGAAFGLTQPNAP
+890 DLSSAAFGLTQPNAP

-910 PSKSPTSDNG
+910 PSKSPTSDTG

-972 ASCGQQLGATLAD
+972 ASCGQQVGATLAD

-1014 LVEIEADQASECH
+1014 LVEIEMDHASECH

-1085 GDREHHSLLRKC
+1085 GDREHHTLLRKC
-1097 AGTRQFVLHHL
+1097 AGPRQFVLHHL

-1222 LLQHNAGKQA
+1222 LLQHNAGKHVKFTA
-1232 KYTPNGSPHSATG
+1232 NGSPSSAAG
-1245 QTASEE
+1245 QASSEE

-1296 GELANNKD
+1296 GDLASNKD
-1304 ISVEQILAINE
+1304 VSVEQILSVNE

-1471 AETGERLKLEKELGE
+1471 AETAERLKLEKELGD
-1486 QAGKVK
+1486 QANKVK

-1510 DLNGMSED
+1510 DLNGISED
-1518 EEAEHEEGSGG
+1518 EDAENEDGGVGGG

-1539 RELEFTKRRLQTQHE
+1539 RELEFTKRRLHTQHE

-1587 WKRKAQKMANEM
+1587 WKRKAQKMTNEM

-1688 GGSTEEE
+1688 GGGTEEE

-1803 VDRDAEEALN
+1803 VDRDAEEAMN

-1897 VAHRDR
+1897 AAHRDR

-1928 KQLNSE
+1928 KQLNTE

-1958 VGELQHRLDNV
+1958 VAELQHRLDNV
-1969 ENLGDPSMAMMSKR
+1969 ENMGDPSMAMMSKR

-2000 TRARLEVQVNR
+2000 TRARLEVQVTR

-2026 KIREMQ
+2026 KMREMQ
-2032 AQEVLKKSQKS
+2032 AQDVLKKSQKS

-2058 QESLARRKD
+2058 QESLTRRKD
-2067 LEKKMEQMESEGT
+2067 LEKKMEQMESEGA

-2123 LEDRLRPVHV
+2123 LEERLRPVHV

-2141 NGGSLVGPSHT
+2141 NGSIGGGGGGGTVVSTT
-2152 RTLVC
+2152 RTVVY
-2157 EKDDNSPRITV
+2157 EKDDNSPRYADNEV
-2168 TSPSSPHIHKLALAA
+2168 NSNSRQQHKH
-2183 KAIPANKPDTKSPAA
+2183 
-2198 ATLGATWRPEATST
+2198 
-2212 PTTPM
+2212 
-2217 TLRPVALQ
+2217 
-2225 NGQKP
+2225 

>member
-12 EEKERRK
+12 DDKERRK
-19 REKKLRKEAKGI
+19 REKKLRKEAKGTSS
-31 GVGGTN
+31 GS
-37 GGGIGIGGVSG
+37 GIGGVGGVTG

-92 LNADAS
+92 LNADSSANGSNGGAS
-98 GNGIALAT
+98 TG
-106 AGPGAATVG
+106 GP
-115 GSEQDRGNEEIVA
+115 EQDRGNEEIVA

-148 SEVTHSLLAGGLKNR
+148 SEVTHSLLAGGKNR

-185 TNVHEEITFTAGNGG
+185 TNVHEEITFTGG
-200 GGGGTTGGTPEM
+200 GGTPEM
-212 LMRNTIQN
+212 LVRNTMQN
-220 ELLYDGAARGA
+220 ELLA

-244 SFTSVESLRSDGDQ
+244 SFTSVESLRSDGEQ
-258 PHQQRAMTLP
+258 PGVHQRAMTLP
-268 ANARYGAPPQ
+268 ANARYGAAPQ
-278 VPHLHVLTSPSPS
+278 ATSHLHVLTSPSPS

-311 PIGESQGIDRW
+311 PVGESQGIDRW
-322 ARVHSFEDVQLPL
+322 ARVHAFEDVELPL

-341 QLPPPRQLV
+341 QLPPPRQLI

-373 TESLTSPIFRPVIF
+373 TESLMSPIFRPVIF

-411 PVGDLSREIIIEMI
+411 SVGELSREIIIEMI

-450 APITA
+450 APSTA
-455 TVEEIDHSITNG
+455 TVEEIDHSITND

-485 HENGNGGG
+485 HENGNGLGG
-493 DAGSSPTAVGGGA
+493 LGGA
-506 LDAADG
+506 GEGGAGGASHDLEADVADG
-512 ADAAATGQPERE
+512 SQ

-542 PQQPTVG
+542 PTAASGRDEEQHK
-549 GVSAHEEPHKLLVRL
+549 VSLRL
-564 LHNGEQLTVDEDDVE
+564 MHNGEQLTVDEDDVE
-579 KQNSQ
+579 KQNSP
-584 ALDLCEDIC
+584 ALDLAEDIC

-719 LEAFGNTRTCLN
+719 LEAFGNTKTCLN

-799 TSEDSH
+799 SSEDSH

-820 ANDFMRTVQAFESLN
+820 ANDFMRTVAAFETLN

-861 LGTGSTARTQFANPT
+861 LGVGSTARTQFANPT

-890 DLSGAAFGLTQPNAP
+890 DLSSAAFGLTQPNAP

-910 PSKSPTSDNG
+910 PSKSPTSDTG

-972 ASCGQQLGATLAD
+972 ASCGQQVGATLAD

-1014 LVEIEADQASECH
+1014 LVEIEMDHASECH

-1085 GDREHHSLLRKC
+1085 GDREHHTLLRKC
-1097 AGTRQFVLHHL
+1097 AGPRQFVLHHL

-1222 LLQHNAGKQA
+1222 LLQHNAGKHVKFTA
-1232 KYTPNGSPHSATG
+1232 NGSPSSAAG
-1245 QTASEE
+1245 QASSEE

-1296 GELANNKD
+1296 GDLASNKD
-1304 ISVEQILAINE
+1304 VSVEQILSVNE

-1471 AETGERLKLEKELGE
+1471 AETAERLKLEKELGD
-1486 QAGKVK
+1486 QANKVK

-1510 DLNGMSED
+1510 DLNGISED
-1518 EEAEHEEGSGG
+1518 EDAENEDGGVGGG

-1539 RELEFTKRRLQTQHE
+1539 RELEFTKRRLHTQHE

-1587 WKRKAQKMANEM
+1587 WKRKAQKMTNEM

-1688 GGSTEEE
+1688 GGGTEEE

-1803 VDRDAEEALN
+1803 VDRDAEEAMN

-1897 VAHRDR
+1897 AAHRDR

-1928 KQLNSE
+1928 KQLNTE

-1958 VGELQHRLDNV
+1958 VAELQHRLDNV
-1969 ENLGDPSMAMMSKR
+1969 ENMGDPSMAMMSKR

-2000 TRARLEVQVNR
+2000 TRARLEVQVTR

-2026 KIREMQ
+2026 KMREMQ
-2032 AQEVLKKSQKS
+2032 AQDVLKKSQKS

-2058 QESLARRKD
+2058 QESLTRRKD
-2067 LEKKMEQMESEGT
+2067 LEKKMEQMESEGA

-2103 GEEELSESDE
+2103 GEEELSE
-2113 SISSVGSISD
+2113 
-2123 LEDRLRPVHV
+2123 
-2133 KRSSQQSL
+2133 
-2141 NGGSLVGPSHT
+2141 
-2152 RTLVC
+2152 
-2157 EKDDNSPRITV
+2157 
-2168 TSPSSPHIHKLALAA
+2168 
-2183 KAIPANKPDTKSPAA
+2183 
-2198 ATLGATWRPEATST
+2198 
-2212 PTTPM
+2212 
-2217 TLRPVALQ
+2217 
-2225 NGQKP
+2225 

>member
-1 MFNFMKKSAGD
+1 MFLKPKSF
-12 EEKERRK
+12 EQS
-19 REKKLRKEAKGI
+19 LRGGIVPAVPAAPGSGLNPSFHKGCT
-31 GVGGTN
+31 GKAHACGTN
-37 GGGIGIGGVSG
+37 KSQRTGGSGTVATGGSKAGRQTPKAQRKNSISSETISESG
-48 SMSTDELLR
+48 SENST
-57 LDEVRRSLK
+57 SW
-66 IRGRRKEKEKL
+66 
-77 PSGITA
+77 PSSSSAAVPSTA
-83 DYSADFFAA
+83 
-92 LNADAS
+92 
-98 GNGIALAT
+98 
-106 AGPGAATVG
+106 P
-115 GSEQDRGNEEIVA
+115 
-128 SVMTHIESRSSN
+128 
-140 GAGVSVNY
+140 
-148 SEVTHSLLAGGLKNR
+148 
-163 FLPPVPPKPPKRGIL
+163 PPKPPRLAATKAREAAAIACSAPQPPVTPVFERSTKRSLSFRSSSSKPAEPKVSPG
-178 KGSRSNM
+178 GSSSIRPPWNISA
-185 TNVHEEITFTAGNGG
+185 VAASKYAAAAAATA
-200 GGGGTTGGTPEM
+200 
-212 LMRNTIQN
+212 
-220 ELLYDGAARGA
+220 
-231 AGSIGSNS
+231 
-239 SQHGT
+239 
-244 SFTSVESLRSDGDQ
+244 
-258 PHQQRAMTLP
+258 
-268 ANARYGAPPQ
+268 PQ
-278 VPHLHVLTSPSPS
+278 SPNPS
-291 ADSLTDTTNSSFAT
+291 TRSSFRRRRDAQNIGLQW
-305 PPFSLS
+305 PAIWASSLAANYKNYDA
-311 PIGESQGIDRW
+311 I
-322 ARVHSFEDVQLPL
+322 VK
-335 PPVQLV
+335 
-341 QLPPPRQLV
+341 
-350 IRRQKS
+350 QK
-356 PRQDFGFSLRK
+356 
-367 AICLDR
+367 
-373 TESLTSPIFRPVIF
+373 
-387 AEPGAGGGA
+387 
-396 TGLLPGDRLIKVNGT
+396 
-411 PVGDLSREIIIEMI
+411 
-425 RNSGDAVTVEVQP
+425 
-438 VAELVELSKRCM
+438 
-450 APITA
+450 
-455 TVEEIDHSITNG
+455 
-467 NCNTL
+467 
-472 RRSASKRF
+472 
-480 KRQSR
+480 SR
-485 HENGNGGG
+485 HENGNGG
-493 DAGSSPTAVGGGA
+493 VGGGGGA
-506 LDAADG
+506 EGVGHDLEADV
-512 ADAAATGQPERE
+512 ADASQ

-542 PQQPTVG
+542 PTP
-549 GVSAHEEPHKLLVRL
+549 SAGRDEENKLHLRL
-564 LHNGEQLTVDEDDVE
+564 LHNGEQLIVDEDDVE
-579 KQNSQ
+579 KQNSS
-584 ALDLCEDIC
+584 ALDLAEDIC

-719 LEAFGNTRTCLN
+719 LEAFGNTKTCLN

-764 RAGRRLAHEHSF
+764 RAGRRLGHEHSF

-820 ANDFMRTVQAFESLN
+820 ANDFMRTVQAFETLN

-876 AARKAAGLLGVNLE
+876 AARKASGLLGVNLE
-890 DLSGAAFGLTQPNAP
+890 DLSSAAFGLTQPNAP

-940 AAVVALIN
+940 AAVVALVN

-972 ASCGQQLGATLAD
+972 ASCGQQVGATLAD

-1014 LVEIEADQASECH
+1014 LVEIEMDQASECH

-1052 EHDRRGMLW
+1052 DHDRRGMLW

-1085 GDREHHSLLRKC
+1085 GDREHHTLLRKC
-1097 AGTRQFVLHHL
+1097 AGPRQFVLHHL

-1122 RNSREH
+1122 RHSREH

-1222 LLQHNAGKQA
+1222 LLQHNAGKHA
-1232 KYTPNGSPHSATG
+1232 KFTANGSPSSAAG
-1245 QTASEE
+1245 QAVSEE

-1296 GELANNKD
+1296 GDLASNKD
-1304 ISVEQILAINE
+1304 VSVEQILAVNE

-1332 GVLSEL
+1332 GVLSDL

-1408 RTEEQLKTANEELLM
+1408 RTEEQLKTANEELIM

-1471 AETGERLKLEKELGE
+1471 AETGERLKLEKELGD
-1486 QAGKVK
+1486 QANKVK
-1492 NLQET
+1492 NLQEA

-1510 DLNGMSED
+1510 DLNGISED
-1518 EEAEHEEGSGG
+1518 EDAENEEGGGGAGG

-1539 RELEFTKRRLQTQHE
+1539 RELEFTKRRLHTQHE

-1587 WKRKAQKMANEM
+1587 WKRKAQKMTNEM

-1688 GGSTEEE
+1688 GGGTEEE

-1897 VAHRDR
+1897 AAHRDR

-1916 LSELMKKYSATV
+1916 LGELMKKYSATV
-1928 KQLNSE
+1928 KQLNTE

-2026 KIREMQ
+2026 KMREMQ
-2032 AQEVLKKSQKS
+2032 AQDVIKKSQKS
-2043 LRDMREEYH
+2043 LRDMREEFH

-2058 QESLARRKD
+2058 QESLTRRKD
-2067 LEKKMEQMESEGT
+2067 LEKKMEQMESEGA

-2141 NGGSLVGPSHT
+2141 NGSIGGGGGSVVSST
-2152 RTLVC
+2152 RTVVF

-2183 KAIPANKPDTKSPAA
+2183 KAIPAHKPDTNPAA
-2198 ATLGATWRPEATST
+2198 AVAKTRMGLGLTV
-2212 PTTPM
+2212 
-2217 TLRPVALQ
+2217 PVGQ
-2225 NGQKP
+2225 HNGQDAAGLAKP

>member
-1 MFNFMKKSAGD
+1 MYKHTVKSKLSQVRSNPPSVVTATPTSPKHGLGAGKKFFSHIRHKIEDNLTPKLSGKLYYKGSKHTRSMSALCTAVDGGCVGGKYTPKAVPISPVPIQQMPSQMSSSVCSYVDSD
-12 EEKERRK
+12 EESHLSLSLNLAQQSLEDEIFAELEKVAHDESKLNEVLQSFDQILNEYPPLEGTKMAAPQEELPAPPAEFSDRQPMLAKSHSTLSMNRSRIQVYQSPELAGSVLLLRGGGTDSRYNSLSDLNGSKIPVRKQSSLRK
-19 REKKLRKEAKGI
+19 RSESFCMEQPICLRTASKQRTRSMLTLNTTGPSRAALPAAVAIPKRANSSLEKRQI
-31 GVGGTN
+31 TN
-37 GGGIGIGGVSG
+37 RPVPRRAN
-48 SMSTDELLR
+48 STLKPKSPNANSDELLVKCLAKGQEILR
-57 LDEVRRSLK
+57 QVESMSAQKPKRTSS
-66 IRGRRKEKEKL
+66 RGVTKEHSQLVKNKKKL
-77 PSGITA
+77 QKLHYA
-83 DYSADFFAA
+83 
-92 LNADAS
+92 
-98 GNGIALAT
+98 
-106 AGPGAATVG
+106 
-115 GSEQDRGNEEIVA
+115 NEEKVGRPKL
-128 SVMTHIESRSSN
+128 ESC
-140 GAGVSVNY
+140 
-148 SEVTHSLLAGGLKNR
+148 KII
-163 FLPPVPPKPPKRGIL
+163 PPKLGETSDK
-178 KGSRSNM
+178 N
-185 TNVHEEITFTAGNGG
+185 
-200 GGGGTTGGTPEM
+200 
-212 LMRNTIQN
+212 Q
-220 ELLYDGAARGA
+220 ELLVKVV
-231 AGSIGSNS
+231 
-239 SQHGT
+239 Q
-244 SFTSVESLRSDGDQ
+244 
-258 PHQQRAMTLP
+258 
-268 ANARYGAPPQ
+268 
-278 VPHLHVLTSPSPS
+278 
-291 ADSLTDTTNSSFAT
+291 
-305 PPFSLS
+305 
-311 PIGESQGIDRW
+311 
-322 ARVHSFEDVQLPL
+322 DV
-335 PPVQLV
+335 
-341 QLPPPRQLV
+341 
-350 IRRQKS
+350 KS
-356 PRQDFGFSLRK
+356 
-367 AICLDR
+367 
-373 TESLTSPIFRPVIF
+373 T
-387 AEPGAGGGA
+387 
-396 TGLLPGDRLIKVNGT
+396 
-411 PVGDLSREIIIEMI
+411 
-425 RNSGDAVTVEVQP
+425 
-438 VAELVELSKRCM
+438 
-450 APITA
+450 
-455 TVEEIDHSITNG
+455 
-467 NCNTL
+467 
-472 RRSASKRF
+472 
-480 KRQSR
+480 
-485 HENGNGGG
+485 
-493 DAGSSPTAVGGGA
+493 
-506 LDAADG
+506 
-512 ADAAATGQPERE
+512 
-524 PERVWLVHR
+524 
-533 GGFTAAIRL
+533 
-542 PQQPTVG
+542 PQQPLKKPTKEIR
-549 GVSAHEEPHKLLVRL
+549 AEQEEDSDDSGHIS
-564 LHNGEQLTVDEDDVE
+564 NTQLSTSTSTS
-579 KQNSQ
+579 NSTGS
-584 ALDLCEDIC
+584 LCESEGD
-593 ELKYLNEA
+593 EA
-601 SVLHCLR
+601 EEQPPEIKNCGK
-608 QRYASNLIHTKAG
+608 QSNKI
-621 PTLLVVNPMAPLSL
+621 
-635 YSEKVVSMFRGCK
+635 
-648 TEDMPPH
+648 
-655 VYSLAQTAYRSL
+655 
-667 VETRRDQS
+667 
-675 LIFMGRSGSGKSTSF
+675 
-690 KHALNYLAL
+690 
-699 AAGAYN
+699 
-705 NFINAEKVNALCTI
+705 AE
-719 LEAFGNTRTCLN
+719 
-731 SNATRMTQLLS
+731 
-742 LDFDQTGQIASA
+742 
-754 SLQVL
+754 
-759 LPERQ
+759 
-764 RAGRRLAHEHSF
+764 
-776 HIMTRLLAGA
+776 
-786 AGLLQKELHLENI
+786 LLQKFE
-799 TSEDSH
+799 
-805 PFISLSQKLEDRHRA
+805 A
-820 ANDFMRTVQAFESLN
+820 A
-835 IDAKAVRGIWSI
+835 
-847 LAAIYHLGIAGVTK
+847 AA
-861 LGTGSTARTQFANPT
+861 
-876 AARKAAGLLGVNLE
+876 
-890 DLSGAAFGLTQPNAP
+890 
-905 NGGLS
+905 
-910 PSKSPTSDNG
+910 
-920 HEWAWECLEALV
+920 
-932 IGLYSEAL
+932 
-940 AAVVALIN
+940 
-948 RQICT
+948 
-953 SAHTIASIMLIDTP
+953 
-967 GFQNP
+967 
-972 ASCGQQLGATLAD
+972 
-985 LRHNYLQERLQM
+985 
-997 LFHHT
+997 
-1002 TLVAPRDRYAQE
+1002 
-1014 LVEIEADQASECH
+1014 
-1027 PGPLISLIDK
+1027 
-1037 APQNHVVRSS
+1037 
-1047 QRDLR
+1047 
-1052 EHDRRGMLW
+1052 
-1061 LLDEEAIYPN
+1061 
-1071 SNDDTFLER
+1071 
-1080 LFSHY
+1080 
-1085 GDREHHSLLRKC
+1085 
-1097 AGTRQFVLHHL
+1097 
-1108 QGTNPVLYAVDGWV
+1108 
-1122 RNSREH
+1122 
-1128 PGIRNAVS
+1128 
-1136 LLQDSSREEINRLY
+1136 
-1150 IGSLTRG
+1150 
-1157 SGAMVFCGSFAGL
+1157 
-1170 EGTQSLRRVSSIR
+1170 
-1183 RSFTTAGVKRNSI
+1183 
-1196 MLQVKFTVDGII
+1196 
-1208 DTLRRTGTHFVHCY
+1208 
-1222 LLQHNAGKQA
+1222 AGKQSA
-1232 KYTPNGSPHSATG
+1232 ISTMHCPTSNVVATKVVAQVQAVCCIQTQVEIYPTYTK
-1245 QTASEE
+1245 E
-1251 EMVNVPLLRSQL
+1251 
-1263 RGSQV
+1263 
-1268 LEAARLHRLGFPESV
+1268 
-1283 PLLEF
+1283 
-1288 VRRFGLLA
+1288 
-1296 GELANNKD
+1296 
-1304 ISVEQILAINE
+1304 
-1315 LDVASYRIGPS
+1315 
-1326 QILFRS
+1326 ILFRS
-1332 GVLSEL
+1332 GVLSDL

-1471 AETGERLKLEKELGE
+1471 AETGERLKLEKELGD
-1486 QAGKVK
+1486 QANKVK
-1492 NLQET
+1492 SLQEA

-1510 DLNGMSED
+1510 DLNGISED
-1518 EEAEHEEGSGG
+1518 EDAEHEDGGGAGG

-1539 RELEFTKRRLQTQHE
+1539 RELEFTKRRLHTQHE

-1587 WKRKAQKMANEM
+1587 WKRKAQKMTNEM

-1651 QAEKFTLEQT
+1651 QAEKFTLEQS

-1688 GGSTEEE
+1688 GGGTEEE

-1897 VAHRDR
+1897 AAHRDR

-1916 LSELMKKYSATV
+1916 LGELMKKYSATV
-1928 KQLNSE
+1928 KQLNTE

-1958 VGELQHRLDNV
+1958 VAELQHRLDNV

-2026 KIREMQ
+2026 KMREMQ
-2032 AQEVLKKSQKS
+2032 AQDVIKKSQKS
-2043 LRDMREEYH
+2043 LRDMREEFH

-2058 QESLARRKD
+2058 QESLTRRKD
-2067 LEKKMEQMESEGT
+2067 LEKKMEQMESEGA

-2113 SISSVGSISD
+2113 SLSSVGSISD

-2141 NGGSLVGPSHT
+2141 NGSIGGSGSVVSST
-2152 RTLVC
+2152 RTVVF

-2183 KAIPANKPDTKSPAA
+2183 KAIPANKPDTKPAA
-2198 ATLGATWRPEATST
+2198 SST
-2212 PTTPM
+2212 RNG
-2217 TLRPVALQ
+2217 LAVPVVAHH
-2225 NGQKP
+2225 

>member
-1 MFNFMKKSAGD
+1 MFLKPKSFEQTLRGGIVPAVPAAPGSGLNPSFHKGCTGKAHACGTHKSQRSPTTTTTTFGVKSHASVKATPKAQRKNSISSETISESGSENSTSWPSSSIAPLKILQIPINKSKEATPPAKPVTPIFERSSSRSQSFRHNGKVGAIGASGIRPPWNSSAVAASKYAAAAAAIAASSPQSPIPNIRNSFRRRRDSQNAGLQWPTIWASSLACNYKNYDASVKKKSRH
-12 EEKERRK
+12 EN
-19 REKKLRKEAKGI
+19 
-31 GVGGTN
+31 GT
-37 GGGIGIGGVSG
+37 
-48 SMSTDELLR
+48 
-57 LDEVRRSLK
+57 
-66 IRGRRKEKEKL
+66 
-77 PSGITA
+77 
-83 DYSADFFAA
+83 
-92 LNADAS
+92 
-98 GNGIALAT
+98 
-106 AGPGAATVG
+106 
-115 GSEQDRGNEEIVA
+115 
-128 SVMTHIESRSSN
+128 
-140 GAGVSVNY
+140 
-148 SEVTHSLLAGGLKNR
+148 
-163 FLPPVPPKPPKRGIL
+163 
-178 KGSRSNM
+178 
-185 TNVHEEITFTAGNGG
+185 GG
-200 GGGGTTGGTPEM
+200 GGGG
-212 LMRNTIQN
+212 
-220 ELLYDGAARGA
+220 
-231 AGSIGSNS
+231 
-239 SQHGT
+239 
-244 SFTSVESLRSDGDQ
+244 
-258 PHQQRAMTLP
+258 
-268 ANARYGAPPQ
+268 
-278 VPHLHVLTSPSPS
+278 
-291 ADSLTDTTNSSFAT
+291 
-305 PPFSLS
+305 
-311 PIGESQGIDRW
+311 
-322 ARVHSFEDVQLPL
+322 
-335 PPVQLV
+335 
-341 QLPPPRQLV
+341 
-350 IRRQKS
+350 
-356 PRQDFGFSLRK
+356 
-367 AICLDR
+367 
-373 TESLTSPIFRPVIF
+373 
-387 AEPGAGGGA
+387 GGGIEEGCISK
-396 TGLLPGDRLIKVNGT
+396 TDVN
-411 PVGDLSREIIIEMI
+411 DL
-425 RNSGDAVTVEVQP
+425 DTDV
-438 VAELVELSKRCM
+438 
-450 APITA
+450 
-455 TVEEIDHSITNG
+455 
-467 NCNTL
+467 
-472 RRSASKRF
+472 
-480 KRQSR
+480 
-485 HENGNGGG
+485 
-493 DAGSSPTAVGGGA
+493 
-506 LDAADG
+506 
-512 ADAAATGQPERE
+512 ADATQPERL
-524 PERVWLVHR
+524 WLVHR
-533 GGFTAAIRL
+533 GGFTAALRL
-542 PQQPTVG
+542 PPTASG
-549 GVSAHEEPHKLLVRL
+549 TPHEEHKLSVRL
-564 LHNGEQLTVDEDDVE
+564 LHNGEELIVDEDDIE
-579 KQNSQ
+579 KQNSP
-584 ALDLCEDIC
+584 ALDLAEDIC

-667 VETRRDQS
+667 VESRRDQS

-705 NFINAEKVNALCTI
+705 NFINAEKVSALCTI
-719 LEAFGNTRTCLN
+719 LEAFGNTKTCLN

-820 ANDFMRTVQAFESLN
+820 ANDFMRTVQAFETLN

-890 DLSGAAFGLTQPNAP
+890 DLSAAAFGLTQPNS
-905 NGGLS
+905 NGNQLS
-910 PSKSPTSDNG
+910 PSKSPTSDG
-920 HEWAWECLEALV
+920 GQELAWECLEALV

-972 ASCGQQLGATLAD
+972 ASCGQQLGATLSD

-1014 LVEIEADQASECH
+1014 LVEIEMDQSTESH

-1052 EHDRRGMLW
+1052 EHDRRGLLW

-1097 AGTRQFVLHHL
+1097 AGPRQMVLHHL

-1122 RNSREH
+1122 RHSREH

-1222 LLQHNAGKQA
+1222 LLQHNAGKHA
-1232 KYTPNGSPHSATG
+1232 KYTANGSPNSHAMAQAG
-1245 QTASEE
+1245 SEE
-1251 EMVNVPLLRSQL
+1251 EMVNIPLLRSQL

-1283 PLLEF
+1283 PLVEF

-1296 GELANNKD
+1296 GELGSNKD
-1304 ISVEQILAINE
+1304 VSVEQILAVNE

-1332 GVLSEL
+1332 GVLTEL

-1471 AETGERLKLEKELGE
+1471 AETAERLKLEKELGE
-1486 QAGKVK
+1486 QATKVK

-1497 TEKLEMELICAKS
+1497 SEKLEMELICAKS
-1510 DLNGMSED
+1510 DLNGISED
-1518 EEAEHEEGSGG
+1518 EDGENDDAGGG

-1587 WKRKAQKMANEM
+1587 WKRKAQKMTNEM

-1688 GGSTEEE
+1688 GGGTEEE
-1695 FAQLRRSKNE
+1695 IAQLRRSKNE

-1737 LETMRKEARRES
+1737 LETMRKEARRET

-1871 EAELT
+1871 EAELS

-1897 VAHRDR
+1897 AAHRDR

-1928 KQLNSE
+1928 KQLNAE

-1940 AEFKL
+1940 SEFKL

-1958 VGELQHRLDNV
+1958 VTELQHRLDNV

-2026 KIREMQ
+2026 KLREMQ
-2032 AQEVLKKSQKS
+2032 AQDTVKKSQKA

-2058 QESLARRKD
+2058 QESLSRRKD

-2113 SISSVGSISD
+2113 SLSSVGSISD
-2123 LEDRLRPVHV
+2123 LEERLRPVHV

-2141 NGGSLVGPSHT
+2141 NGGAVNQTT

-2183 KAIPANKPDTKSPAA
+2183 KAIPAPKPDTKSAL
-2198 ATLGATWRPEATST
+2198 ATTKITATATTAETST
-2212 PTTPM
+2212 LSSASLSTRTTSSSS
-2217 TLRPVALQ
+2217 
-2225 NGQKP
+2225 